1 MCPVYD
7 YVVRYGLS
15 LFDDV
20 NRVGCIMT
28 QKESVSMKRII
39 ALLIL
44 MGVVAFGLIA
54 CLQED
59 ESTNGNEGST
69 VSAAVNAD
77 ENAAV
82 ADTGNVDSQEDAN
95 VNNAESEE
103 TPVLANADAT
113 ETLNDSQRGP
123 ISILGDTDFTTENG
137 VVGGTGTQDDP
148 YVIAGWEIVVPS
160 GEYYGVRIENV
171 TAEFVLR
178 GLIIQNAT
186 EMGGAGVRIG
196 FAAGG
201 AIEGCSI
208 SNSLH
213 GIDIVSSTDISMEN
227 CILYVSGRGL
237 RVVGESEDQY
247 RHEIADTNL
256 YNNRQIYYYYGLDG
270 ETISGLQAGHL
281 TVAGSRN
288 VTISNNEI
296 VNGDGLLLTFVED
309 STITLNLVHRVANV
323 IAEHGIHL
331 YESHNNRIFNNV
343 VKNNRLAGIQLTLA
357 TGNSL
362 YENFAYVNDSGIRVL
377 ASDDNE
383 IRDNDVYANVTGIIL
398 LGGATGNSVV
408 GNTVHD
414 DSERTAQGIS
424 MEAAFS
430 NTIERNLVYGSEI
443 GIVLESQAATN
454 MVADNT
460 VISGGYG
467 LYVSGTNNTIERN
480 LLSQHSRG
488 ILFPETFQRSITQGN
503 TFRGNVLADN
513 GNHVYTNMDST
524 GNQFT
529 ENVFLNGGR
538 DLVNDQGTDNVWTV
552 NGLGNYWGFNS
563 ITDADGDGIGDSP
576 VTIYPSAVDD
586 TAPLA
591 GIDARELGLG
601 ILGTLE
607 LGTTTIETGDGSLIS
622 VPTYVADRGYERA
635 TGFRGFP
642 TELIAGF
649 PGMLFVLD
657 SEVETNFTMLTVLF
671 DLDIA
676 FYNAAGEWVGGTT
689 MTSMSEDQY
698 TAVAPFQYALE
709 LPSGSLEELGI
720 GSGSKLVLP

>member
-1 MCPVYD
+1 
-7 YVVRYGLS
+7 
-15 LFDDV
+15 
-20 NRVGCIMT
+20 
-28 QKESVSMKRII
+28 MKRIT

-54 CLQED
+54 CLQDD
-59 ESTNGNEGST
+59 ENANGNEDST
-69 VSAAVNAD
+69 VSVIENVGESAVI
-77 ENAAV
+77 
-82 ADTGNVDSQEDAN
+82 ADTESVDSQEDAN
-95 VNNAESEE
+95 VNDVDSEE
-103 TPVLANADAT
+103 SPVFANADSV
-113 ETLNDSQRGP
+113 ETVNDSQRRP

-148 YVIAGWEIVVPS
+148 YIIAGWEIVVPS

-171 TAEFVLR
+171 TAQFVLR
-178 GLIIQNAT
+178 GLIIQNAI
-186 EMGGAGVRIG
+186 EMGGAGIRIG
-196 FAAGG
+196 FASGG

-213 GIDIVSSTDISMEN
+213 GIDIVSATDISVEN

-247 RHEIADTNL
+247 RHEIADTNQ
-256 YNNRQIYYYYGLDG
+256 YNNRQIYYFYGLDG
-270 ETISGLQAGHL
+270 ETISGLQGGHL

-288 VTISNNEI
+288 VTISNNEV
-296 VNGDGLLLTFVED
+296 VNGDGLLLAFVED

-323 IAEHGIHL
+323 ITEYGIHL
-331 YESHNNRIFNNV
+331 YDSHNNRIFNNV
-343 VKNNRLAGIQLTLA
+343 VKNNRLAGIQLTLS

-362 YENFAYVNDSGIRVL
+362 FENFAYVNDSGIRIL

-383 IRDNDVYANVTGIIL
+383 ILENDVYANVTGIML
-398 LGGATGNSVV
+398 LGGSTANSVV

-414 DSERTAQGIS
+414 DSERMAQGIT

-430 NTIERNLVYGSEI
+430 NTIERNLVYGSEM
-443 GIVLESQAATN
+443 GVVLETQAATN
-454 MVADNT
+454 IVDDNT
-460 VISGGYG
+460 VVSGGYG

-488 ILFPETFQRSITQGN
+488 ILFPETFQRSITKGN
-503 TFRGNVLADN
+503 TFRGNVLADS

-524 GNQFT
+524 ENQFA
-529 ENVFLNGGR
+529 ENVFLNDGR
-538 DLVNDQGTDNVWTV
+538 DLVSDQGTDNVWTV

-563 ITDADGDGIGDSP
+563 VADADGDGIGDSP
-576 VTIYPSAVDD
+576 VTVYPSAVDD

-591 GIDARELGLG
+591 SIDARELGLG
-601 ILGTLE
+601 IVGTLE
-607 LGTTTIETGDGSLIS
+607 LGTMTIETDDGNSIS
-622 VPTYVADRGYERA
+622 VPAYVADKGYERA

-649 PGMLFVLD
+649 PGILFVFD
-657 SEVETNFTMLTVLF
+657 SEVDTNFTMLTVLF

-689 MTSMSEDQY
+689 MISMSKDQY
-698 TAVAPFQYALE
+698 TAGAPFQYALE

-720 GSGSKLVLP
+720 SSGSKLVVP